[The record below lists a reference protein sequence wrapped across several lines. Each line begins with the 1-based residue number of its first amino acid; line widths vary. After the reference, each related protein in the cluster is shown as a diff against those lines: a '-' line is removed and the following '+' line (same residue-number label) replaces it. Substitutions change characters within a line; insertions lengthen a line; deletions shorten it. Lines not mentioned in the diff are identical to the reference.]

1 MYLIEEKKFRNL
13 GYILAAHEDC
23 MEPDV
28 CYPTLLSL
36 HGAGS
41 RGTDLSILRTASAI
55 THAEKLDVKLRIYA
69 PQCYAD
75 TWFEIFEQLQE
86 FAEFVYSQPNTDPTR
101 FYLTGG
107 SMGGYT
113 AWQLGMTRPEMF
125 AALSPVC
132 GGGMYWNT
140 GRLKDVPVWAFHGA
154 LDNTVYVTESIN
166 MVNGVN
172 RSGGHA
178 KLTIFPEAAHNAW
191 DPTYSDPAY
200 WEWMLTQKKSL

>member
-1 MYLIEEKKFRNL
+1 MYRIEEKKFRNL
-13 GYILAAHEDC
+13 GYVLAAHEDC

-28 CYPTLLSL
+28 RYPTLLSL

-41 RGTDLSILRTASAI
+41 RGTDIKILRTASVI
-55 THAEKLDVKLRIYA
+55 THAENLDIKIRIYA

-75 TWFEIFEQLQE
+75 TWFELFEQLQE
-86 FAEFVYSQPNTDPTR
+86 FAEFVYAQPNTDPTR

-132 GGGMYWNT
+132 GGGMYWNAA
-140 GRLKDVPVWAFHGA
+140 RLKDVPVWAFHGA
-154 LDNTVYVTESIN
+154 LDNTVYVTESIH

-178 KLTIFPEAAHNAW
+178 KLTIFPDAAHNAW
-191 DPTYSDPAY
+191 DPAYSDSAY
-200 WEWMLTQKKSL
+200 WEWMLAQKKPL